1 MKEGLILH
9 IEFLIEEAS
18 AQAALQSL
26 LPKILGEQIT
36 FDIRV
41 YRGKPDLLKKL
52 PDRLKGYKSWIPSD
66 WRIVVLIDEDREDC
80 QDLKNKLE
88 VISKNVGFVTK
99 TSATQ
104 GEIFQVLNRIA
115 IEELE
120 AWFFGDIPAICAAYP
135 NVSGNLGSKASYRD
149 PDAILGG
156 TAEALERVLRQ
167 AGYHLG
173 GLEKVKSAKE
183 ISLHMIPDQNNSK
196 SFQSFRDGLKALIG
210 HSN

>member
-149 PDAILGG
+149 PDGDFRWYCRG
-156 TAEALERVLRQ
+156 FGKGFEASWLSSWRIRE
-167 AGYHLG
+167 G
-173 GLEKVKSAKE
+173 E
-183 ISLHMIPDQNNSK
+183 IS
-196 SFQSFRDGLKALIG
+196 
-210 HSN
+210 